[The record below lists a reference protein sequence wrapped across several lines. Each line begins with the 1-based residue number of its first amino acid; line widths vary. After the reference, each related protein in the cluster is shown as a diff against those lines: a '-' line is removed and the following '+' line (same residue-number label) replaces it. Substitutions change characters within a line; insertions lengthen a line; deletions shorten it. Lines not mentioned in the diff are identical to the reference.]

1 MCANYKPANRDD
13 LISHFGVQPPDTAYK
28 DETYPGYV
36 APIIFR
42 PSPDGSFG
50 QRSAVNAVFGMVPH
64 WAELKLSRSTYNAR
78 TETVAS
84 KPSFRNAFKNSQ
96 FCIVPASIIYEP
108 SYETGKPVRQAIS
121 AKDGKPLGV
130 AGIWESKKADNGLTL
145 FSFSMLTIN
154 ADDHPL
160 MQRMHKP
167 TDEKRMVILL
177 RPDQYDGWLN
187 CPATDAASY
196 FVQYPADALQSIA
209 APKIPLRTKQAGLL
223 AE

>member
-1 MCANYKPANRDD
+1 MCANYKPASRDD
-13 LISHFGVQPPDTAYK
+13 LISHFGVGPPDTAYK
-28 DETYPGYV
+28 DEAFPGYV

-50 QRSAVNAVFGMVPH
+50 QRSAVDAVFGMVPH

-84 KPSFRNAFKNSQ
+84 KPSFRNAFKNGQ

-121 AKDGKPLGV
+121 AKGGSPLGV

-154 ADDHPL
+154 ADTHP
-160 MQRMHKP
+160 MMRRMHKP
-167 TDEKRMVILL
+167 TDEKRMVVML

-187 CPATDAASY
+187 CTVSDAADY
-196 FVQYPADALQSIA
+196 FIQYPANALQSIA
-209 APKIPLRTKQAGLL
+209 APKIAPHAKQGGLL
-223 AE
+223 AD